1 MMAVVRREADEENE
15 YKDEGTKMR
24 IEVSELKPKSAVI
37 TIEDA
42 PIYIINSI
50 RRIMLAELPKL
61 AIEDVIIYDNTSAL
75 FDEIIAHR
83 LGMIPIPTDLDILTF
98 RETCVC
104 GGEGCPNCT
113 VRYTLSKEGEG
124 TVYSGDLQPTD
135 PRWAIKED
143 KIPIVKLYGDQRLIL
158 EAEAILGRGRDHA
171 KWQAVISPGYRFIP
185 EITIDPKKI
194 EDAKEFIKAL
204 PENLVTLKDNTL
216 ELKDIKKLPVLESY
230 IDKNDIDFIT
240 IKYETGNIQFNF
252 ETDGSLTAED
262 ALIHSIKILE
272 EKFEE
277 FSSHIEKTKKE
288 KKKK

>member
-1 MMAVVRREADEENE
+1 MMVVGRRAVEGVNE
-15 YKDEGTKMR
+15 YKILRASKMK
-24 IEVSELKPKSAVI
+24 VTVLELKPKSAVI
-37 TIEDA
+37 DIQDA
-42 PIYIINSI
+42 PVYIINSI
-50 RRIMLAELPKL
+50 RRIMLADLPKL
-61 AIEDVIIYDNTSAL
+61 AIEDVIIYDNTSPL

-83 LGMIPIPTDLDILTF
+83 LSMIPIPTDLDILTF

-124 TVYSGDLQPTD
+124 TVYSGDLQPVD
-135 PRWAIKED
+135 SRWAIKED

-171 KWQAVISPGYRFIP
+171 KWQAVVAPRYRFIP
-185 EITIDPKKI
+185 EITVDPKRI
-194 EDAKEFIKAL
+194 EDAKEFIETL
-204 PENLVTLKDNTL
+204 PEKLVTLKDNKL
-216 ELKDIKKLPVLESY
+216 ELSDLKKLPVLESY
-230 IDKNDIDFIT
+230 IEKNDIDFIT
-240 IKYETGNIQFNF
+240 IKYETGDLRFSF

-277 FSSHIEKTKKE
+277 FNDHIEKLKK
-288 KKKK
+288 